1 MIIWISSYPKSGNTW
16 VRTFISTYYLSSSDK
31 FDFSML
37 KNIRQFPHEKFFDK
51 KISDINSAIN
61 NWDLAQYN
69 INLRNKLIFLKTHG
83 ALVKINNTAFTNKR
97 HTLGAIYIVRDP
109 RNVVTSLANH
119 YQLTFDESLKF
130 MTNKKKFLLKKSD
143 SSNFGNFTFLN
154 SWSEHYKSWLYNK
167 EFNLLFIKYEDLE
180 NDTLNTFKK
189 IVKFLN
195 KITKKDKKIDT
206 DRLVKIIDTISFET
220 LKKKENEEGFPEAII
235 NNEKQTVDFFYLG
248 KKNKWQ
254 KLLSSKQIDRINYI
268 FNEDLKR
275 LGY

>member
-195 KITKKDKKIDT
+195 KITKKDKKIDI

-268 FNEDLKR
+268 FNDDLKR

>member
-195 KITKKDKKIDT
+195 KITKKDKKIDI

-235 NNEKQTVDFFYLG
+235 NNEKQTIDFFYLG

>member
-195 KITKKDKKIDT
+195 KITKKDKKIDI

-235 NNEKQTVDFFYLG
+235 NNEKQTIDFFYLG

-268 FNEDLKR
+268 FNDDLKR

>member
-235 NNEKQTVDFFYLG
+235 NNEKQTIDFFYLG

-268 FNEDLKR
+268 FNDDLKR

>member
-195 KITKKDKKIDT
+195 KITKKDKKIDI

>member
-1 MIIWISSYPKSGNTW
+1 MIVWISSYPKSGNTW
-16 VRTFISTYYLSSSDK
+16 VRTFISTYYLSSNDK

-51 KISDINSAIN
+51 KISDMNSAIN
-61 NWDLAQYN
+61 NWDLAQKN
-69 INLRNKLIFLKTHG
+69 INLKNKLIFLKTHA
-83 ALVKINNTAFTNKR
+83 ALVKINNISFTNNK

-130 MTNKKKFLLKKSD
+130 MTNKKKFLLKKGD
-143 SSNFGNFTFLN
+143 PSNFGNFTFLN
-154 SWSEHYKSWLYNK
+154 SWSEHYKSWLYTR

-180 NDTLNTFKK
+180 NDTFNTFKK

-195 KITKKDKKIDT
+195 KITNKKEKINT
-206 DRLVKIIDTISFET
+206 DRLIKIIDTINFET
-220 LKKKENEEGFPEAII
+220 LKKKENNEGFPEAII
-235 NNEKQTVDFFYLG
+235 NNEKQTINFFYLG
-248 KKNKWQ
+248 KENKWQ
-254 KLLSSKQIDRINYI
+254 KILSSKQKNKMNYI
-268 FNEDLKR
+268 FNGDLNK

>member
-235 NNEKQTVDFFYLG
+235 NNEKQTIDFFYLG

>member
-1 MIIWISSYPKSGNTW
+1 MIISISSYPKSGNTW

-195 KITKKDKKIDT
+195 KITKKDKKIDI

-235 NNEKQTVDFFYLG
+235 NNEKQTIDFFYLG